1 MKVKLVRGI
10 SEAGDIFISG
20 GKKADE
26 TGRPCLPVTNRWKV
40 FHKTEQRQTEE
51 TDKQTANANKEIL
64 HLHHKQM
71 VFHRLANKG
80 KDEQDTADH

>member
-1 MKVKLVRGI
+1 LKVNLRRGI

-51 TDKQTANANKEIL
+51 TDKQTANANKENL
-64 HLHHKQM
+64 HLRHKRM
-71 VFHRLANKG
+71 ESFHKTEE
-80 KDEQDTADH
+80 KQS

>member
-1 MKVKLVRGI
+1 MFVEDCVAESKLEERI

-51 TDKQTANANKEIL
+51 TDKQTAS
-64 HLHHKQM
+64 
-71 VFHRLANKG
+71 ANKG
-80 KDEQDTADH
+80 NLGLRISQILRKCSSSSFS